1 MLGKFLGK
9 EEEINAALLE
19 LNYFAP
25 LGEISVGEYSL
36 SPLLSTLNTEFL

>member
-1 MLGKFLGK
+1 VLGKFLGK

-25 LGEISVGEYSL
+25 LGDKCWEVVFQS
-36 SPLLSTLNTEFL
+36 SPLYLKY